1 MTASREETTAI
12 MKKVRERPGNRT
24 CVDCGAKNP
33 VWASATYGV
42 LICFECAGRHR
53 SMGTHLSF
61 VRSTTLDVW
70 KHSDLARMQASSNAR
85 FLEYL
90 RAHGAGDLPVA
101 DRYTSAAAAQ
111 YRALIDEE
119 TASAAAPASAAA
131 AATPILA
138 SSKPAAAQPA
148 AATAATTQQQQQQQQ
163 QQQKKKPAV
172 VLGGKKNATVGNT
185 QDATAKLGAKA
196 LDTDSW
202 FDDFD
207 AIENTP
213 DPEPA
218 PAAPSSAFARAGTM
232 VDVPSQQPQQPK
244 ATSSKYAYSEP
255 SLFADDVP
263 FGMQKPKDPDASRM
277 GLNGAPAQGT
287 GAQGA
292 VRAGATVKAA
302 PSGARADESD
312 YARKKFGDAKA
323 ISSDM
328 FFDDGRKDEYDPEKE
343 ARLSRFSGSRAISSA
358 DYFERD
364 ESQMSQPSVGDT
376 AMRIVESAAQTA
388 TTLLNQAKDVC
399 IPFLSS
405 RFFQHHLLCSRLL
418 PLFTNRWHRS
428 GSETPFPFRTHTRHG
443 FFHFSLLLS
452 ILSFKHPNAP
462 AAPAPALQRPAFR
475 ESDGGWRG
483 AARAG
488 AWRQRR
494 RGRWERRG
502 RGRRGRGRRGR

>member
-70 KHSDLARMQASSNAR
+70 KHSDLARMLASSNAR

-90 RAHGAGDLPVA
+90 GAHGAGDLPVA

-119 TASAAAPASAAA
+119 TASAASPAAA
-131 AATPILA
+131 AAAPILA
-138 SSKPAAAQPA
+138 SSKPAAAPSAARPSA
-148 AATAATTQQQQQQQQ
+148 AATAAAATAAP
-163 QQQKKKPAV
+163 QKTPAV

-218 PAAPSSAFARAGTM
+218 AASASSSSPAFARAGTM
-232 VDVPSQQPQQPK
+232 VDMPQQQQQQQAQAGRQK

-263 FGMQKPKDPDASRM
+263 FGMQKPRDPDASRM
-277 GLNGAPAQGT
+277 GLNGAPAAAGT
-287 GAQGA
+287 AGT
-292 VRAGATVKAA
+292 AGAGARAARPAAAVKAA
-302 PSGARADESD
+302 PGGADESD

-328 FFDDGRKDEYDPEKE
+328 FFDDGRRDEYDPEKE

-376 AMRIVESAAQTA
+376 AMRLVESAAQTA
-388 TTLLNQAKDVC
+388 SSLLNQAKDVASQW
-399 IPFLSS
+399 F
-405 RFFQHHLLCSRLL
+405 
-418 PLFTNRWHRS
+418 
-428 GSETPFPFRTHTRHG
+428 
-443 FFHFSLLLS
+443 
-452 ILSFKHPNAP
+452 
-462 AAPAPALQRPAFR
+462 
-475 ESDGGWRG
+475 
-483 AARAG
+483 
-488 AWRQRR
+488 
-494 RGRWERRG
+494 
-502 RGRRGRGRRGR
+502 

>member
-1 MTASREETTAI
+1 MAASREETTAI

-70 KHSDLARMQASSNAR
+70 KYSDLARMQASSNAR

-90 RAHGAGDLPVA
+90 SAHGAGDLPVA

-119 TASAAAPASAAA
+119 TASASSPA

-138 SSKPAAAQPA
+138 SSKPAAARQPA
-148 AATAATTQQQQQQQQ
+148 GAAQQQPPPQQQ
-163 QQQKKKPAV
+163 KPAV
-172 VLGGKKNATVGNT
+172 VLGGKKSTTVGNT
-185 QDATAKLGAKA
+185 QDATAKMGAKA

-218 PAAPSSAFARAGTM
+218 PAAPSSYARTGTM
-232 VDVPSQQPQQPK
+232 VDMPQQQQQQQAGRPK

-263 FGMQKPKDPDASRM
+263 FGMQKPKDPDASRL
-277 GLNGAPAQGT
+277 GLNGAPASAQTAGART
-287 GAQGA
+287 GA
-292 VRAGATVKAA
+292 AGAGAARPGVAVKAA
-302 PSGARADESD
+302 PSGAGADESD

-328 FFDDGRKDEYDPEKE
+328 FFDDGRRDEYDPEKE

-364 ESQMSQPSVGDT
+364 ESQMTQPSVGDT

-388 TTLLNQAKDVC
+388 SSLLNQAKDVASQW
-399 IPFLSS
+399 F
-405 RFFQHHLLCSRLL
+405 
-418 PLFTNRWHRS
+418 
-428 GSETPFPFRTHTRHG
+428 
-443 FFHFSLLLS
+443 
-452 ILSFKHPNAP
+452 
-462 AAPAPALQRPAFR
+462 
-475 ESDGGWRG
+475 
-483 AARAG
+483 
-488 AWRQRR
+488 
-494 RGRWERRG
+494 
-502 RGRRGRGRRGR
+502 